1 MDENE
6 NLEDYENVD
15 VEPGNI
21 VLVEVTNIA
30 DFGVFVRC
38 KTGEEGLI
46 HILKLLMNLL
56 QILTNL

>member
-30 DFGVFVRC
+30 DFGVLFAA
-38 KTGEEGLI
+38 KQAKKG
-46 HILKLLMNLL
+46 
-56 QILTNL
+56 